1 MNELGTLFSSNPHW
15 SLLFHEQDRMLV
27 ESMIRLASREGL
39 EIAVLIEQSNAML
52 ALLLLTKSVRLQHVA
67 LALDAHELDG
77 LLADQLWTYENEFG
91 QRQLA
96 PQKPEV
102 HVLRDALIN
111 LAHIAPAIIET
122 SQFGDELSAFGPV
135 VVLSR
140 IKDQATFV
148 AIRRYAFAEQ
158 YVALRLLNL
167 VSAAPTSMLH
177 ELRRQTSSDDG
188 VVVVTEEQQ
197 HFIERALQYPVT
209 VLTGGPGTGK
219 TTAIANL
226 LSSLIPR
233 HHETGT
239 KRPLRVA
246 LCAPTAKA
254 AVRMR
259 EAIDAALEA
268 SHDPGSIAQALSIDE
283 RSGSLH
289 RLLRIRPD
297 NSRAATPVL
306 ADLVI
311 VDEASMLE
319 FGLLEQLLRSCENSH
334 VVLVGDPDQLASV
347 NVGAALRDII
357 DSSSDALLDDQIT
370 RLRTNY
376 RSGGELVALAKCIND
391 GDIAGFKSVHEQ
403 HPELVRRVARHSD
416 LLEEICEH
424 ARELFDAARHD
435 EQRALELL
443 RERTMLCATRIG
455 VGSLQWWR
463 TRITRELRRFGWDE
477 NGSRRFAVGTPLLIT
492 ANEATFAGSTS
503 TLFNGDV
510 GIVSEGTEGPHVLF
524 GPTEHPRKRKI
535 ESIDQAE
542 PAWALTIHKSQGSE
556 YDDVV
561 ISLPD
566 YDAPLLTRELLYTAV
581 TRAKKHVT
589 IIGNDQLVERA
600 LGRRISRVSSL
611 KERVRA
617 LHEKAPAASTSNRR

>member
-1 MNELGTLFSSNPHW
+1 MNELGTLFSSNPNW

-39 EIAVLIEQSNAML
+39 EVSTLVEQSNAML

-67 LALDAHELDG
+67 LALDETELDV
-77 LLADQLWTYENEFG
+77 LLTDQLWTYDNEFG
-91 QRQLA
+91 QRELA

-102 HVLRDALIN
+102 HVLRDALSS
-111 LAHIAPAIIET
+111 LARSAPGIIET
-122 SQFGDELSAFGPV
+122 SHFGDELAAFGPM
-135 VVLSR
+135 VVLSH
-140 IKDQATFV
+140 IEDQATFV
-148 AIRRYAFAEQ
+148 AIRRYAIAEQ
-158 YVALRLLNL
+158 YVALRLLDL
-167 VSAAPTSMLH
+167 VPTASSSILF
-177 ELRRQTSSDDG
+177 ELQQQTSSDAGASLVAED
-188 VVVVTEEQQ
+188 QQ

-226 LSSLIPR
+226 LSLLITR
-233 HHETGT
+233 HQGAAIN
-239 KRPLRVA
+239 RPLRVA

-259 EAIDAALEA
+259 EAIDAALET
-268 SHDPGSIAQALSIDE
+268 SHEPESIALALAIDE
-283 RSGSLH
+283 RSGSVH
-289 RLLRIRPD
+289 RLLRIQPD
-297 NSRAATPVL
+297 NSRSASPVL

-319 FGLLEQLLRSCENSH
+319 FGLLEQLLRSSENAH
-334 VVLVGDPDQLASV
+334 VVLVGDPNQLASV

-357 DSSSDALLDDQIT
+357 DSASDALLADQIT
-370 RLRTNY
+370 RLQTNF

-391 GDIAGFKSVHEQ
+391 GDSAGYRSVQVQ
-403 HPELVRRVARHSD
+403 HPELIRRVARHSD
-416 LLEEICEH
+416 LLKEVCEQ
-424 ARELFDAARHD
+424 ARELFDTARHD
-435 EQRALELL
+435 EQRALEIL
-443 RERTMLCATRIG
+443 RERTMLCATRSG
-455 VGSLQWWR
+455 VGSVQWWR
-463 TRITRELRRFGWDE
+463 MRITRELRRFGWDDS
-477 NGSRRFAVGTPLLIT
+477 NSRRFAVGTPLLIT
-492 ANEATFAGSTS
+492 ANEAAFTGSTS
-503 TLFNGDV
+503 TLYNGDV
-510 GIVSEGTEGPHVLF
+510 GIVSEGVEGPHVLF
-524 GPTEHPRKRKI
+524 GPSEHPRSRQI

-566 YDAPLLTRELLYTAV
+566 YDAPLLTRELLYTAI
-581 TRAKKHVT
+581 TRARKRVT
-589 IIGNDQLVERA
+589 IIGSDELLERA

-617 LHEKAPAASTSNRR
+617 LHEKSLAASTSFRR